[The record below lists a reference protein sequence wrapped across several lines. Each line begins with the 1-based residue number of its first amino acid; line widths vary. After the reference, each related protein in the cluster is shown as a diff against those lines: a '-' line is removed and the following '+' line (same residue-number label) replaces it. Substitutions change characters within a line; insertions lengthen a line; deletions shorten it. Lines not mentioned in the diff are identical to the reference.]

1 MAGWQGEGAGGR
13 AKEGRGPRRGVEG
26 AGVPSAA
33 PAMATSD
40 PVRLLQEEVT
50 CAVCLDYLHEPVT
63 IDCGHNFCRAC
74 ITRCWDEMGRRFPCP
89 QCRARS
95 PKRKLRPNC
104 QLANV
109 AMAAKRLRPN
119 AGEGGVPA
127 LGTSMGNTQGA
138 REPEEELVT
147 SLTEEEAKGS
157 QNDEMPKAL
166 EDKYQD
172 AQDGETQAEQLPKA
186 AKDRVPR
193 EPETSVQNKAEGP
206 VEAEI
211 REAAYGPQKNISHH
225 AEGQGS
231 RTERWLKD
239 HREDGANGMRQPL
252 EAASRQETPG
262 RGMEK
267 GPRAEEDTS
276 QAAGAGSS
284 LAASPGDSS
293 QYAEPRPGMSLPRS
307 PCPQHPGEDLWL
319 FCRWD
324 GATLCP
330 ACHHE
335 RAHWGHDL
343 VVLAKED
350 QATRARLRGVLGRL
364 RAQRE
369 ALEDAG
375 ARQERQVVHLGEEAA
390 IQRQRLG
397 VEFEGLRHFLSKA
410 EQDLLSSL
418 ALLSSRPRLP
428 AEPEEPDSRPMP
440 STWTALM
447 EASAWLHL
455 PSARLL
461 GDSSVQEGL
470 RKLEAEAGRT
480 LGARVIPGEGLGG
493 AGRAQAVL
501 KEAARAFRE
510 RLLGELER
518 DDPPVRFDTNSAAP
532 GLEVSEGGR
541 TVRLRPRAST
551 QQADLC
557 PCILGDKAW
566 GDGSHYWEVDV
577 SRSGGWAVGVAC
589 EGNPRPQPNKGLW
602 ALQLSRGQLRT
613 PEVTLAIR
621 QQPQRLA
628 IYLEVEAGLL
638 AFSDAQSGTP
648 VHSYQGAEWGPEA
661 TLRPCF
667 WLWDL
672 GGSLRLSP

>member
-1 MAGWQGEGAGGR
+1 
-13 AKEGRGPRRGVEG
+13 
-26 AGVPSAA
+26 
-33 PAMATSD
+33 MATSD

-50 CAVCLDYLHEPVT
+50 CAICLDYLHEPVT

-109 AMAAKRLRPN
+109 ATAAKRLRPN
-119 AGEGGVPA
+119 AGEDRVPGP
-127 LGTSMGNTQGA
+127 GTSVGKGWGA
-138 REPEEELVT
+138 REPEAQLAT
-147 SLTEEEAKGS
+147 SLAEEEAKGS
-157 QNDEMPKAL
+157 RNEQTPKAP
-166 EDKYQD
+166 EDKSRE
-172 AQDGETQAEQLPKA
+172 AQDGETQTGRLPDA
-186 AKDRVPR
+186 ARDVEGG
-193 EPETSVQNKAEGP
+193 EPGKGTKNEAEGP
-206 VEAEI
+206 VEAPDG
-211 REAAYGPQKNISHH
+211 GPQRNTSPSE
-225 AEGQGS
+225 EGRDS
-231 RTERWLKD
+231 RTERRLKD
-239 HREDGANGMRQPL
+239 HREGPAHGMRQPP
-252 EAASRQETPG
+252 EAAAPEEAPG
-262 RGMEK
+262 REMEKKAEGAPSVKAGK
-267 GPRAEEDTS
+267 GPREQEDVG
-276 QAAGAGSS
+276 QVAGAGNS
-284 LAASPGDSS
+284 LAAGPGDRG
-293 QYAEPRPGMSLPRS
+293 QWAEPRPGMSLPQS

-319 FCRWD
+319 FCRRD

-335 RAHWGHDL
+335 RAHRGHDL
-343 VVLAKED
+343 VVLDEEG
-350 QATRARLRGVLGRL
+350 QATRARLRGVLGSL
-364 RAQRE
+364 RAQRK

-375 ARQERQVVHLGEEAA
+375 TRQELQGAHLDEEAA
-390 IQRQRLG
+390 IRRQRLG
-397 VEFEGLRHFLSKA
+397 DEFEGLRHFLSKA

-418 ALLSSRPRLP
+418 ALLSTRPRPP

-440 STWTALM
+440 SNWTALL

-461 GDSSVQEGL
+461 GDSGVQEGL
-470 RKLEAEAGRT
+470 RKLEAEAGKT
-480 LGARVIPGEGLGG
+480 LGTRVIPGEGLGR

-510 RLLGELER
+510 RLSGELDR
-518 DDPPVRFDTNSAAP
+518 DEPPVRFDANSAAP
-532 GLEVSEGGR
+532 GLEVSESGR
-541 TVRLRPRAST
+541 IVRLVPRASA

-557 PCILGDKAW
+557 PCVLGDKTW
-566 GDGSHYWEVDV
+566 RDGSHYWEVDV
-577 SRSGGWAVGVAC
+577 SGSGGWAVGVAC

-602 ALQLSRGQLRT
+602 ALQLSRGQLWT

-628 IYLEVEAGLL
+628 VYLEVEAGLL
-638 AFSDAQSGTP
+638 AFSDAQSGAP
-648 VHSYQGAEWGPEA
+648 VHSYQGAEWGPVA